1 MVDIKS
7 MAVPTLSILDLP
19 FSDADSSPGA
29 TAMGGADPTAPP
41 ISFGAHPR
49 RAMAL
54 VALLAFLFLCPFAAI
69 ASPQVD
75 ERGAAVREVDLDR
88 TGVIRWR
95 DSQEEVALFG
105 ANYCLMSGSDYRMAG
120 RVSTDRKAMIDEDMA
135 QFARMGFTALRLCS
149 WGDWENSD
157 RDGNLIV
164 NEHVDLLDYLIAK
177 ARERGIYLLLT
188 PIHTYNPAWP
198 DEAAVPTKN
207 IGFSRYFDRDV
218 MGTDP
223 RSIAAQSNYIR
234 QLLNH
239 INPYTHAAIKNEPAL
254 LFIEMINEPVHHP
267 KDLSASISYIDTL
280 VKAVR
285 DTGCR
290 KLTFFNVSQ
299 DFAIAPAIKRSQ
311 VDGITFGWYP
321 TSLVAGHTLKGN
333 FLQAVDAYP
342 GMLTP
347 ELKNKPRIVYEFDQA
362 DLLSGYLYP
371 AMARTFRS
379 VGGQFATMFAYDM
392 LQTAP
397 YNLGWQ
403 THYLNLVHTPRK
415 ALSAMI
421 AAEAMRR
428 LPRMQSY
435 GRYPDSTRFGDFR
448 VSYENDASELNA
460 DDAFMNAGDTQTA
473 PRNIRALQRIA
484 GFGSSPLVD
493 YEGTGA
499 YFLDKI
505 GDGVWRLEVYP
516 DEVLIRDPFEPPQ
529 PGQVVSRLLYRAW
542 PMTLH
547 LPDLGNNFFARPLGG
562 AAAVDAAPRR
572 AERATLPIEPG
583 VWLLSV
589 GDRADLE
596 SLPSQVSRVGLREYH
611 INQKVSYPDL
621 VLPLAAKEYPAGEP
635 AVIRVRVADDTLPD
649 EVDLWLRAA
658 GTHDFGKALI
668 MQRTRGNDYAATL
681 PAAML
686 PAGNYQYAVTVKT
699 SERVTTFP
707 DGYPRQPADWP
718 LHTGNLWSLR
728 VIPAGTALR
737 LFDPKV
743 DYASLSFVRPGE
755 QYRTPFFHLIP
766 GESDDESALSLEM
779 PDLGKDTPER
789 YAAALYVG
797 ESIAARKSDMA
808 RAETLSIQ
816 LRAVQG
822 AQRNVEVTLI
832 EQDGTAWS
840 TSIVAHAPWERVQ
853 VALREFKNTRSIHIP
868 SPYPG
873 LWNYWREGAA
883 HRGAAGD
890 HLRADQ
896 IERLQLT
903 VTPNGADADAQGI
916 AIESIQLL
924 FASAQA
930 H

>member
-1 MVDIKS
+1 
-7 MAVPTLSILDLP
+7 
-19 FSDADSSPGA
+19 
-29 TAMGGADPTAPP
+29 MGGAESSAPP
-41 ISFGAHPR
+41 ISFSR
-49 RAMAL
+49 RL
-54 VALLAFLFLCPFAAI
+54 PLSKTLTALLAFLFLPLGSLAA
-69 ASPQVD
+69 AQAPNH
-75 ERGAAVREVDLDR
+75 GAAVRGVYLDSA
-88 TGVIRWR
+88 GVIRWR
-95 DSQEEVALFG
+95 DSHEEVALFG
-105 ANYCLMSGSDYRMAG
+105 ANYCVMSGSDYRMAG

-177 ARERGIYLLLT
+177 AGERGIYLLLT

-198 DEAAVPTKN
+198 DEAGAPTKN
-207 IGFSRYFDRDV
+207 IGFSRYFDREV

-223 RSIAAQSNYIR
+223 RSIAAQSNYIK

-254 LFIEMINEPVHHP
+254 LFIEMINEPVHNP
-267 KDLSASISYIDTL
+267 KDLAGSISYIDTL

-285 DTGCR
+285 DTGCQ

-299 DFAIAPAIKRSQ
+299 DFAIAPAIKPSK

-333 FLQAVDAYP
+333 FLQAVDTYP
-342 GMLTP
+342 GMLMP
-347 ELKNKPRIVYEFDQA
+347 ELKGKPRIVYEFDQA

-415 ALSAMI
+415 AVSAMI

-460 DDAFMNAGDTQTA
+460 DDAFMNAGTTQTA
-473 PRNIRALQRIA
+473 PRNIKALRRIA
-484 GFGSSPLVD
+484 GFGSSPLID

-505 GDGVWRLEVYP
+505 RDGLWRLEVYP
-516 DEVLIRDPFEPPQ
+516 DEVLVRDPFEPPQ
-529 PGQVVSRLLYRAW
+529 PGQVVSRLLYRSW
-542 PMTLH
+542 PMTVH
-547 LPDLGNNFFARPLGG
+547 LPDLGDSFVARPFRG
-562 AAAVDAAPRR
+562 ASTADTVARR
-572 AERATLPIEPG
+572 SDTSSISVEPG
-583 VWLLSV
+583 VWLLSAGERV
-589 GDRADLE
+589 DLA
-596 SLPSQVSRVGLREYH
+596 SLPSQVARVGLGEYH
-611 INQKVSYPDL
+611 VNKKVSYPDL
-621 VLPLAAKEYPAGEP
+621 VLRLAAQEYSSGEP
-635 AVIRVRVADDTLPD
+635 AVIRVRVADDALPD
-649 EVDLWLRAA
+649 EVDLWMRAA
-658 GTHDFGKALI
+658 GTHEFGKPVV
-668 MQRTRGNDYAATL
+668 MQRIRGNDYAATL
-681 PAAML
+681 SSAAL
-686 PAGNYQYAVTVKT
+686 AAGAYQYAVTVKT
-699 SERVTTFP
+699 GERVTTFP
-707 DGYPRQPADWP
+707 DGYPRQPTDWP
-718 LHTGNLWSLR
+718 LHAGNLWSFR
-728 VIPAGTALR
+728 VIPTGTALR
-737 LFDPKV
+737 LLDPKL
-743 DYASLSFVRPGE
+743 DYANLSFVRPGE
-755 QYRTPFFHLIP
+755 RYRTPFFHLIP
-766 GESDDESALSLEM
+766 GESDDETALSLEL

-789 YAAALYVG
+789 YATALYVG
-797 ESIAARKSDMA
+797 DYIAARKSEMP
-808 RAETLSIQ
+808 RAQSLAVQ
-816 LRAVQG
+816 LRTVQG

-840 TSIVAHAPWERVQ
+840 TTVVAHAPWTRVS
-853 VALREFKNTRSIHIP
+853 VPLAEFKHTLSIHIP

-873 LWNYWREGAA
+873 LWNYWRDGAVG
-883 HRGAAGD
+883 RGGAGD

-896 IERLQLT
+896 IERLQLN
-903 VTPNGADADAQGI
+903 VTPNAAGADAQGI
-916 AIESIQLL
+916 AVESIQLI
-924 FASAQA
+924 FAGS
-930 H
+930 